1 MQKITYLF
9 SLLLCLMLGTTNAA
23 AQIWIDG
30 DGSAA
35 LGTNTNGQ
43 YAYTSPEFT
52 PEGGTTPTKL
62 RFVFLSTSSTG
73 SMDTSGRHPYVHFS
87 EFYLYD
93 KDDNRVT
100 LSESNFSSNA
110 TQPGE
115 GSIGKL
121 CDGFTTRQDGEG
133 QYDWYWHSFWGS
145 TPHCD
150 HYLEV
155 TVPDGTDL
163 STFKYG
169 FVSRNTSCIPTKVMV
184 LGGETNITAHN
195 ALNAEEVKYETE
207 ISSYP
212 SDGGRT
218 DRAWAAVKAAFQSG
232 NASPDMT
239 DYNTAVNDRKL
250 TLQHA
255 FHTLSIADQLTS
267 TTRNNGS
274 GVENCKAYDGSS
286 SAFTIPAGVGT
297 LRISVKDTNTHDSRN
312 GHVFFT
318 LAELT
323 VNVNGTQL
331 NLASCNPSSNADH
344 NALNPSK
351 TDGGG
356 LAALYD
362 GNLATFFHTAYE
374 NGPNADH
381 YVQFDIDP
389 ALATDG
395 TMYISF
401 TSRNNNNVPT
411 VIEFWHISDAVTA
424 RYAAAASL
432 NQRIGELLGSTGDE
446 PGYYE
451 PTAIETAT
459 AAALAVLRNSA
470 STTEE
475 LTAAL
480 AALNT
485 AAASALNSFSDGTK
499 AIFGNKLHTTRFVY
513 ARTTDNL
520 LGDATGKDNYRYLWT
535 LKKVGQQTFKLYN
548 EYTNKYVG
556 AVPTSNNVR
565 FPLVDDEASATVFTI
580 APAATEGYYNI
591 YNAAF
596 SDQTRSALHATNW
609 DGVVRW
615 GKAADAS
622 QFSIITDVDATCTA
636 WDNALINKVN
646 GLMSDN
652 THYGKIKTETTEL
665 TTAISNLQSTSS
677 VDNYKALET
686 ALLNAEYVLPE
697 PEKIYQ
703 IVAKTSDH
711 NKRHNGD
718 LVYANPVA
726 VGAGRF
732 TAGTDRSLKHNL
744 PAEIH
749 IPNSYW
755 KFETAAVNNQMY
767 LRHVNSGL
775 YAGQLS
781 TGGTTAEMPLEK
793 DNAGLYSFNYLS
805 AHEAYMLFEHTNASF
820 LNDAHASEN
829 IVGWNDSNDEASRWT
844 IEEVTSVPVTIS
856 TIRYA
861 TLNLP
866 FAVNIPENVKAYIG
880 SAEGTG
886 YVKLEEITGVI
897 PANTAVILVS
907 QEDLGAAKQYDFT
920 VAYNNSD
927 AAPDNKL
934 SGTTTAETI
943 ETSATAY
950 ILKNGGAGIGLYRV
964 ESTTDRTIPANKAY
978 YGTTLADSEGTSAM
992 LGFRFGDVTSISQ
1005 IETSNNGSEA
1015 LYDLNGRR
1023 VLYPAHGVF
1032 VKANGEKIFIK

>member
-43 YAYTSPEFT
+43 YAYTSPKFT
-52 PEGGTTPTKL
+52 PVGGTTPTKL
-62 RFVFLSTSSTG
+62 RFVFLSTYNG
-73 SMDTSGRHPYVHFS
+73 GMDTSGRHPYVHFA

-93 KDDNRVT
+93 KDGNQVT

-110 TQPGE
+110 TQSGE
-115 GSIGKL
+115 GTIAAL
-121 CDGFTTRQDGEG
+121 CDGNTASGSGTN
-133 QYDWYWHSFWGS
+133 WYWHSTWNG

-155 TVPDGTDL
+155 TVPEGTDL

-169 FVSRNTSCIPTKVMV
+169 FVSRRANCIPTKVMV
-184 LGGETNITAHN
+184 LGGETYITAHN
-195 ALNAEEVKYETE
+195 ALNTEEVKYETE

-218 DRAWAAVKAAFQSG
+218 DRAWPAVKAAFQSG

-239 DYNTAVNDRKL
+239 VYNAAVNDRKL
-250 TLQHA
+250 TLQPA
-255 FHTLSIADQLTS
+255 FHTLSIADQLTN

-297 LRISVKDTNTHDSRN
+297 LRISVKDTNTHKDHK

-323 VNVNGTQL
+323 VNVNGTDL
-331 NLASCNPSSNADH
+331 VLASCNPSSNADH
-344 NALNPSK
+344 NALNPRK

-401 TSRNNNNVPT
+401 TSRNINNVPT
-411 VIEFWHISDAVTA
+411 VIEFYHISDAVTA

-432 NQRIGELLGSTGDE
+432 NQRIGELLGNTGDE
-446 PGYYE
+446 PGCYV

-459 AAALAVLRNSA
+459 ATALAVLRNSA

-485 AAASALNSFSDGTK
+485 AAASAWNSFSDGTK

-513 ARTTDNL
+513 ALTNDL

-535 LKKVGQQTFKLYN
+535 LKKVGKQTFKLYN

-556 AVPTSNNVR
+556 AVPTGDNVR

-591 YNAAF
+591 YDAAF
-596 SDQTRSALHATNW
+596 SDQNRSALHATDW
-609 DGVVRW
+609 DAVVRW

-665 TTAISNLQSTSS
+665 TTAISNLQTTSS
-677 VDNYKALET
+677 VANYKAVET

-703 IVAKTSDH
+703 IVAKTSD
-711 NKRHNGD
+711 NNNRHNGD

-726 VGAGRF
+726 VGANRF
-732 TAGTDRSLKHNL
+732 TAETNRSLKHNL

-781 TGGTTAEMPLEK
+781 SGANAEMPLAKE
-793 DNAGLYSFNYLS
+793 NAGLYSFNYLS
-805 AHEAYMLFEHTNASF
+805 EHEAYMLFEHTNASF
-820 LNDAHASEN
+820 LNDAHSSEN
-829 IVGWNDSNDEASRWT
+829 IVGWYDSNDEASRWT

-856 TIRYA
+856 TVRYA

-907 QEDLGAAKQYDFT
+907 QEDLDAAKQYDFT

-943 ETSATAY
+943 EASATAY